1 MRVLAALMLA
11 SLASATAFAVPA
23 EQAAAVP
30 LAAHHAV
37 YKLTLH
43 GSRDQSV
50 LAASGTMTYD
60 VTDACTA
67 WTTSQHLAIEITNKD
82 GQDIKTV
89 SDYATVEAKDGTKLD
104 FHTRQSTDGAVNS
117 QIDGTATIDPAAGH
131 WHGVVD
137 YTSPEKKSLALP
149 TGTLLPMA
157 HTAAL
162 LDAAEAGKR
171 FVSLPLFD
179 GTGADGAQDTFVT
192 IESWRPPSEQ
202 KWPSLSSLSSG
213 RVHIAF
219 FDRNSD
225 DQTPDY
231 EIGIHYFANGVA
243 DDMAM
248 DFGDFS
254 MDGTLDQFEP
264 KHPSRC

>member
-1 MRVLAALMLA
+1 MRVLAAALLLPLA
-11 SLASATAFAVPA
+11 PALAM
-23 EQAAAVP
+23 P

-43 GSRDQSV
+43 SSHDQSV

-67 WTTSQHLAIEITNKD
+67 WTTSQHLAIQITNKD
-82 GQDIKTV
+82 GQDVSTV

-104 FHTRQSTDGAVNS
+104 FHTRQFSDGAVSS
-117 QIDGTATIDPAAGH
+117 QIDGTATLETAPGRAGR
-131 WHGVVD
+131 GIVN
-137 YTSPEKKSLALP
+137 YTAPEKKTVTLP
-149 TGTLLPMA
+149 LGTLLPMA
-157 HTAAL
+157 HTAAIL
-162 LDAAEAGKR
+162 EAAEAGKR
-171 FVSLPLFD
+171 FLSLPLFD

-192 IESWRPPSEQ
+192 IESWKGEGGTP
-202 KWPSLSSLSSG
+202 KFPSLAGLASG

-219 FDRNSD
+219 FPRPVVDATAAD
-225 DQTPDY
+225 ETPDY

-243 DDMAM
+243 DAM
-248 DFGDFS
+248 TMNFGEFT

-264 KHPSRC
+264 RRPAHC